1 MISYPEASPMV
12 VNSEASPN
20 GKAVPNEWLFR
31 AERYSE
37 CSHNRENAKP
47 NDGDLVGF

>member
-1 MISYPEASPMV
+1 MVSYAEA
-12 VNSEASPN
+12 NPN

-31 AERYSE
+31 VERYSE

-47 NDGDLVGF
+47 NGGDRVGF